1 MTPTTTS
8 PAAGQA
14 PTDKA
19 SRPERRRA
27 GQPLTV
33 GSILAG
39 IGAQNLILFGA
50 IVLLAALLTALNP
63 NFLLGSNLITIGT
76 AVTISG
82 LLAVVQ
88 TVVMIMGGI
97 DLTVGS
103 VAGLSSV
110 VSAMVFTATNS
121 ALGITTALLVGAL
134 CGLINAVIIVV
145 GRVPPMIATLAG
157 LTAYKGVAQLIS
169 DGRAQGYTGAD
180 PVFRALARG
189 SLLGIPT
196 LIWVLIVTAVVLHV
210 LLRYTK
216 VGRNIYAVGG
226 NDRAARL
233 SGIDINRYIV
243 GVFVMS
249 GMIAAL
255 AGILITARTGSGQP
269 VSGSEGL
276 EFQSITAAALGGVA
290 LRGGKGTIGGTILAV
305 VLLGVLLNGMTLL
318 GINPFWQNLAQGLL
332 LVAAVIVQQS
342 RSGERRVG
350 LPK

>member
-1 MTPTTTS
+1 MTQATKTPPS
-8 PAAGQA
+8 PGAETPA
-14 PTDKA
+14 PTLQPGFTA
-19 SRPERRRA
+19 S
-27 GQPLTV
+27 TV
-33 GSILAG
+33 LQKLGG
-39 IGAQNLILFGA
+39 VQNLILVGA
-50 IVLLAALLTALNP
+50 IVILATVLATLNP
-63 NFLLGSNLITIGT
+63 SFMLPSNLVTIGT

-88 TVVMIMGGI
+88 TAVMIMGGI

-103 VAGLSSV
+103 IAGLSSV
-110 VSAMVFTATNS
+110 VSAMVFTVTNAS
-121 ALGITTALLVGAL
+121 LGILVALLLGGL
-134 CGLINAVIIVV
+134 CGFINALIIVA

-157 LTAYKGVAQLIS
+157 LTAFKGIAQLVS

-180 PVFRALARG
+180 PLFKALARG

-196 LIWVLIVTAVVLHV
+196 LVWVLVVTAVLLHV
-210 LLRYTK
+210 LLQFTK

-233 SGIDINRYIV
+233 SGIDINRYIFAV
-243 GVFVMS
+243 FIASGV
-249 GMIAAL
+249 IAAL

-290 LRGGKGTIGGTILAV
+290 LRGGKGSIGGTILAV
-305 VLLGVLLNGMTLL
+305 ILLGILLNGMTLL
-318 GINPFWQNLAQGLL
+318 GVNPFWQNLAQGVL
-332 LVAAVIVQQS
+332 LVIAVVVQQA

>member
-1 MTPTTTS
+1 MS
-8 PAAGQA
+8 EVKQGAEVAATRNPKGGSGL
-14 PTDKA
+14 PH
-19 SRPERRRA
+19 
-27 GQPLTV
+27 TV
-33 GSILAG
+33 LRNLGG
-39 IGAQNLILFGA
+39 VQNLILAGA
-50 IVLLAALLTALNP
+50 ILLLAALLAVLNP
-63 NFLLGSNLITIGT
+63 SFLLPSNLISIGT

-88 TVVMIMGGI
+88 TAVMIMGGI

-110 VSAMVFTATNS
+110 VSAMVFTATN
-121 ALGITTALLVGAL
+121 AYLGILVALLLGGL
-134 CGLINAVIIVV
+134 CGLVNAIIIVA

-157 LTAYKGVAQLIS
+157 LTAFKGIAQLIS

-180 PVFRALARG
+180 PLFKALARG

-196 LIWVLIVTAVVLHV
+196 LMWVLIVVAILLHV
-210 LLRYTK
+210 LLQYTK

-243 GVFVMS
+243 AVFVAS
-249 GMIAAL
+249 GVIAAL

-290 LRGGKGTIGGTILAV
+290 LRGGKGSIGGTILAV
-305 VLLGVLLNGMTLL
+305 ILLGILLNGMTLL
-318 GINPFWQNLAQGLL
+318 GINPFWQNLAQGAL
-332 LVAAVIVQQS
+332 LVIAVVVQQS

>member
-1 MTPTTTS
+1 MSQTTRPKATVEMVEPGRVRTS
-8 PAAGQA
+8 P
-14 PTDKA
+14 
-19 SRPERRRA
+19 
-27 GQPLTV
+27 
-33 GSILAG
+33 LAG
-39 IGAQNLILFGA
+39 AVAMLARVGAQNLILLGA
-50 IVLLAALLTALNP
+50 IVLLATTLAFLNP
-63 NFLLGSNLITIGT
+63 NFLLPTNLITIGT

-82 LLAVVQ
+82 LLALVQ

-110 VSAMVFTATNS
+110 VSAMAFTAFNNA
-121 ALGITTALLVGAL
+121 ALGVFTALLVGSL
-134 CGLINAVIIVV
+134 CGLINAVVIVV

-157 LTAYKGVAQLIS
+157 LTAFKGISQLVS
-169 DGRAQGYTGAD
+169 NGRAQGYTGAD
-180 PVFRALARG
+180 PLFRALARG
-189 SLLGIPT
+189 SLLGLPT
-196 LIWVLIVTAVVLHV
+196 LVWVLIVTALLLHV
-210 LLRYTK
+210 MLQFTR

-226 NDRAARL
+226 NDKAARL

-243 GVFVMS
+243 GVFVVS
-249 GMIAAL
+249 GFVAAL

-276 EFQSITAAALGGVA
+276 EFQAITAAALGGVA

-318 GINPFWQNLAQGLL
+318 GVNPFWQNLAQGVL
-332 LVAAVIVQQS
+332 LVVAVVVQQS
-342 RSGERRVG
+342 RSGDRRVG

>member
-1 MTPTTTS
+1 MS
-8 PAAGQA
+8 EVKQGAEVAATRN
-14 PTDKA
+14 PKA
-19 SRPERRRA
+19 
-27 GQPLTV
+27 
-33 GSILAG
+33 GSGLSHSVLRNLG
-39 IGAQNLILFGA
+39 GVQNLILAGA
-50 IVLLAALLTALNP
+50 ILLLAALLAALNP
-63 NFLLGSNLITIGT
+63 SFLLPSNLISIGT

-88 TVVMIMGGI
+88 TAVMIMGGI

-110 VSAMVFTATNS
+110 VSAMVFTATN
-121 ALGITTALLVGAL
+121 AYLGILVALLLGGL
-134 CGLINAVIIVV
+134 CGLVNAIIIVA

-157 LTAYKGVAQLIS
+157 LTAFKGIAQLIS

-180 PVFRALARG
+180 PLFKALARG

-196 LIWVLIVTAVVLHV
+196 LMWVLIVVAILLHV
-210 LLRYTK
+210 LLQYTK

-243 GVFVMS
+243 AVFVAS
-249 GMIAAL
+249 GVIAAL
-255 AGILITARTGSGQP
+255 AGVLITARTGSGQP

-290 LRGGKGTIGGTILAV
+290 LRGGKGSIGGTILAV
-305 VLLGVLLNGMTLL
+305 ILLGILLNGMTLL
-318 GINPFWQNLAQGLL
+318 GINPFWQNLAQGAL
-332 LVAAVIVQQS
+332 LVIAVVVQQS

>member
-1 MTPTTTS
+1 MIPKTTS
-8 PAAGQA
+8 PAIGTT
-14 PTDKA
+14 PA
-19 SRPERRRA
+19 STPSPSGGGRGDLPVVR
-27 GQPLTV
+27 
-33 GSILAG
+33 SILAR
-39 IGAQNLILFGA
+39 IGAQNIILFSA
-50 IVLLAALLTALNP
+50 IVLLAGLLTAMNP

-110 VSAMVFTATNS
+110 VSAMVFTVTNS
-121 ALGITTALLVGAL
+121 AGGILAAIVVGAL
-134 CGLINAVIIVV
+134 CGLANAVVIVI

-157 LTAYKGVAQLIS
+157 LTAFKGIAQLVS

-180 PVFRALARG
+180 PIFRALARG
-189 SLLGIPT
+189 ALLGIPT
-196 LIWVLIVTAVVLHV
+196 LIWVLIVAAAVLHV
-210 LLRYTK
+210 LLQYTR

-249 GMIAAL
+249 GVVAAI

-290 LRGGKGTIGGTILAV
+290 LRGGKGSIGGTILAV

-318 GINPFWQNLAQGLL
+318 GVNPFWQNLAQGLL
-332 LVAAVIVQQS
+332 LVIAVIVQQS